1 MFSSDNKKPK
11 QTTSME
17 TSTQQ
22 NVIAKGTKIV
32 GDIASEGPFRIDGTV
47 EGNVKT
53 SGKVV
58 IGKSGF
64 IKGTLQGENA
74 DFEGKFSGKLI
85 LSGTLS
91 LKTTAHIEGEVHT
104 SKLAVEPGATFN
116 ATCSMKGT
124 VKALPNDPVKPKQ
137 QEQQQAK
144 ATQVSQRPERQA

>member
-1 MFSSDNKKPK
+1 MFSSDNKKSK
-11 QTTSME
+11 YATSME

-22 NVIAKGTKIV
+22 NIIAQGTKIV
-32 GDIASEGPFRIDGTV
+32 GDIASQGPFRIDGTV

-58 IGKSGF
+58 VGKSGF

-91 LKTTAHIEGEVHT
+91 LKSTAHIEGEVHT

-124 VKALPNDPVKPKQ
+124 VKALPNEPTKLKQ
-137 QEQQQAK
+137 PEQTTQRQQG
-144 ATQVSQRPERQA
+144 

>member
-11 QTTSME
+11 QTSTME

-22 NVIAKGTKIV
+22 NIIAQGTKIV

-58 IGKSGF
+58 IGKSGL

-91 LKTTAHIEGEVHT
+91 LKSTAHIEGEVHT

-116 ATCSMKGT
+116 ATRSMKGT
-124 VKALPNDPVKPKQ
+124 VKALPNEPVKSKQ
-137 QEQQQAK
+137 PEQQQVK
-144 ATQVSQRPERQA
+144 TTQASQRPERQA

>member
-1 MFSSDNKKPK
+1 MFSSDNKKSK
-11 QTTSME
+11 QTIME

-22 NVIAKGTKIV
+22 NVIAQGTKIV
-32 GDIASEGPFRIDGTV
+32 GDIASQGPFRIDGTI

-58 IGKSGF
+58 VGKSGF

-85 LSGTLS
+85 LSGTLT
-91 LKTTAHIEGEVHT
+91 LKSTAHIEGEVHIT
-104 SKLAVEPGATFN
+104 KLAVEPGATFN

-124 VKALPNDPVKPKQ
+124 VKSLTNESTKQ
-137 QEQQQAK
+137 AAAETQTVESKYK
-144 ATQVSQRPERQA
+144 AQ

>member
-1 MFSSDNKKPK
+1 MFSSENKKPK
-11 QTTSME
+11 QAKTME
-17 TSTQQ
+17 TNSTQQ
-22 NVIAKGTKIV
+22 NIIAQGTKIV
-32 GDIASEGPFRIDGTV
+32 GDIASQGPFRIDGTV

-58 IGKSGF
+58 VGKSGL

-91 LKTTAHIEGEVHT
+91 LKSTAHIEGEVHT

-124 VKALPNDPVKPKQ
+124 VKALPNEPAKPKQ
-137 QEQQQAK
+137 PEQA
-144 ATQVSQRPERQA
+144 AQRPERQA

>member
-1 MFSSDNKKPK
+1 MFFENKKQK
-11 QTTSME
+11 LDIME

-22 NVIAKGTKIV
+22 NIIAQGTKMV
-32 GDIASEGPFRIDGTV
+32 GDVASKGPFRIDGTI
-47 EGNVKT
+47 EGNIKT
-53 SGKVV
+53 TGKVV
-58 IGKSGF
+58 VGKTGF

-91 LKTTAHIEGEVHT
+91 LKSSAHIEGEVHT

-124 VKALPNDPVKPKQ
+124 VKALTNEPIKP
-137 QEQQQAK
+137 QQQQS
-144 ATQVSQRPERQA
+144 TQRPEKQA

>member
-1 MFSSDNKKPK
+1 MFSSDNKKSK
-11 QTTSME
+11 YATSME

-22 NVIAKGTKIV
+22 NIIAQGTKIV
-32 GDIASEGPFRIDGTV
+32 GDIASQGPFRIDGTV

-91 LKTTAHIEGEVHT
+91 LKSTAHIEGEVHT

-124 VKALPNDPVKPKQ
+124 VKALPNEPAKPKQ
-137 QEQQQAK
+137 PEQTAQRQQG
-144 ATQVSQRPERQA
+144 

>member
-1 MFSSDNKKPK
+1 MFSSDSKKFK
-11 QTTSME
+11 QSTSME

-22 NVIAKGTKIV
+22 NIIAQGTKIV
-32 GDIASEGPFRIDGTV
+32 GDIASKGPFRIDGTV

-53 SGKVV
+53 TGKVV

-91 LKTTAHIEGEVHT
+91 LKSTAHIEGEVHIT
-104 SKLAVEPGATFN
+104 KLAVEPGATFN

-124 VKALPNDPVKPKQ
+124 VKALSNEPTRQNSA
-137 QEQQQAK
+137 QQQTDQK
-144 ATQVSQRPERQA
+144 AERQA

>member
-1 MFSSDNKKPK
+1 MFSSENKKPK
-11 QTTSME
+11 QTSTME

-22 NVIAKGTKIV
+22 NVIAQGTKIV
-32 GDIASEGPFRIDGTV
+32 GDIASQGPFRIDGTV

-58 IGKSGF
+58 VGKSGY

-85 LSGTLS
+85 LTGTLS
-91 LKTTAHIEGEVHT
+91 LKSTAHIEGEVHT
-104 SKLAVEPGATFN
+104 TKLAVEPGATFN

-124 VKALPNDPVKPKQ
+124 VKSLSNNEPAKPKQ
-137 QEQQQAK
+137 PEPA
-144 ATQVSQRPERQA
+144 AQR

>member
-11 QTTSME
+11 QQSTME

-22 NVIAKGTKIV
+22 NIIAKGTKII
-32 GDIASEGPFRIDGTV
+32 GDIASQGPFRIDGTV

-58 IGKSGF
+58 VGKSGF
-64 IKGTLQGENA
+64 VKGTLQGENA

-91 LKTTAHIEGEVHT
+91 LKSTAHIDGEVHT
-104 SKLAVEPGATFN
+104 TKLAVEPGATFN

-124 VKALPNDPVKPKQ
+124 VKTLSNGPVKP
-137 QEQQQAK
+137 QAQ
-144 ATQVSQRPERQA
+144 TTSRPERQA

>member
-1 MFSSDNKKPK
+1 MFSSDKNTK
-11 QTTSME
+11 QELME

-22 NVIAKGTKIV
+22 NIIAKGTKIV
-32 GDIASEGPFRIDGTV
+32 GDVASQGPFRIDGTI

-58 IGKSGF
+58 IGKTGF

-91 LKTTAHIEGEVHT
+91 LKSTAHIEGEVHT

-124 VKALPNDPVKPKQ
+124 VKALPNEPAKPKAQ
-137 QEQQQAK
+137 QTTIQK
-144 ATQVSQRPERQA
+144 ERQGS

>member
-1 MFSSDNKKPK
+1 MFSSENKKPK
-11 QTTSME
+11 HTSTME
-17 TSTQQ
+17 TSSQQ
-22 NVIAKGTKIV
+22 NVIAQGTKIV
-32 GDIASEGPFRIDGTV
+32 GDIASQGPFRIDGTV

-58 IGKSGF
+58 VGKSGF

-91 LKTTAHIEGEVHT
+91 LKSTAHIEGEVHT
-104 SKLAVEPGATFN
+104 TKLAVEPGATFN

-124 VKALPNDPVKPKQ
+124 VKALSNESLKSKQ
-137 QEQQQAK
+137 SDTA
-144 ATQVSQRPERQA
+144 QRSERQA

>member
-1 MFSSDNKKPK
+1 MMFSSDNKKSK
-11 QTTSME
+11 HLATME

-22 NVIAKGTKIV
+22 NIIAHGTKIV
-32 GDIASEGPFRIDGTV
+32 GDIASQGPFRIDGTV
-47 EGNVKT
+47 EGNIKT

-58 IGKSGF
+58 IGKTGF

-91 LKTTAHIEGEVHT
+91 LKSTAHIEGEVHI

-124 VKALPNDPVKPKQ
+124 VKALSNEPVKPR
-137 QEQQQAK
+137 QAET
-144 ATQVSQRPERQA
+144 AQRPERQA